1 MKRTLLS
8 LLLPLMCMAAMQAQD
23 LITLRDGTDIE
34 AQVLQVSPDEI
45 KYKRTDNPDGPEFF
59 LPTADVLLIRY
70 ANGANQVFDQARKPA
85 TRAPSPYDI
94 YGSVDYGTTDLV
106 APGMRYREYQNLY
119 RPSSYIRLPGDP
131 YSPALSGVCSWLIPG
146 LGQMLC
152 DEVGRGFGYLGG
164 AFGCSVLTVIGAAIM
179 YDNPDAGATLA
190 VCGSLGMLT
199 IDICAIVDGVRVAK
213 VKNMYEQ
220 DLRRQQLSST
230 LDVRLQPYVSSLST
244 ATVRTPVAGVS
255 LAVSF

>member
-1 MKRTLLS
+1 MKRAILP
-8 LLLPLMCMAAMQAQD
+8 LLLACLGLAAMQAQD

-34 AQVLQVSPDEI
+34 AKVLQVSPDEI
-45 KYKRTDNPDGPEFF
+45 KYKRTDNPDGPDFI

-70 ANGANQVFDQARKPA
+70 ANGANQVFDQPAA

>member
-1 MKRTLLS
+1 MKKNLLS
-8 LLLPLMCMAAMQAQD
+8 LLLMGLCIVAMQAQD
-23 LITLRDGTDIE
+23 LITLRDGTDIQ
-34 AQVLQVSPDEI
+34 AKVLQVSPNEI
-45 KYKRTDNPDGPEFF
+45 KYKRTDNPDGPDFI

-70 ANGANQVFDQARKPA
+70 ANGANQVFDQPA
-85 TRAPSPYDI
+85 PVPVAPSPYDI
-94 YGSVDYGTTDLV
+94 YANVDYGTTDLV
-106 APGMRYREYQNLY
+106 TPGMQYRSYKDLY
-119 RPSSYIRLPGDP
+119 RPSAYIRLPGDP

-164 AFGCSVLTVIGAAIM
+164 WAGCFAFTCIGVGISYESPEIAVTM
-179 YDNPDAGATLA
+179 ATL
-190 VCGSLGMLT
+190 GSLGMLT

-244 ATVRTPVAGVS
+244 ATSRTPVAGVS

>member
-1 MKRTLLS
+1 MKRTFLP
-8 LLLPLMCMAAMQAQD
+8 LLLACLGLAAMQAQD

-34 AQVLQVSPDEI
+34 AKVLQVSPDEI

-85 TRAPSPYDI
+85 TETSPLYDI
-94 YGSVDYGTTDLV
+94 YANVDYGTTDLV
-106 APGMRYREYQNLY
+106 TPGMRYREYQNLY

-164 AFGCSVLTVIGAAIM
+164 SAGCFVLPWRLAA
-179 YDNPDAGATLA
+179 AWA
-190 VCGSLGMLT
+190 C
-199 IDICAIVDGVRVAK
+199 
-213 VKNMYEQ
+213 
-220 DLRRQQLSST
+220 
-230 LDVRLQPYVSSLST
+230 
-244 ATVRTPVAGVS
+244 
-255 LAVSF
+255 

>member
-8 LLLPLMCMAAMQAQD
+8 LLLSLLCMAAMQAQD
-23 LITLRDGTDIE
+23 LITLRDGTDIQ
-34 AQVLQVSPDEI
+34 AKVLQVSPDEI
-45 KYKRTDNPDGPEFF
+45 KYKRTDNPDGPDFI

-70 ANGANQVFDQARKPA
+70 ANGANQVFDQPA
-85 TRAPSPYDI
+85 PVPVAPSPYDI
-94 YGSVDYGTTDLV
+94 YANVDYGTTDLV
-106 APGMRYREYQNLY
+106 TPGMQYRSYKDLY
-119 RPSSYIRLPGDP
+119 RPSAYIRLPGDP

-164 AFGCSVLTVIGAAIM
+164 WAGCFTLMVVGAAIS
-179 YDNPDAGATLA
+179 YDAPGAAAPMLM
-190 VCGSLGMLT
+190 VGSLGMLT

-220 DLRRQQLSST
+220 DLRRQMMSST

-244 ATVRTPVAGVS
+244 ATSRTPVAGVS